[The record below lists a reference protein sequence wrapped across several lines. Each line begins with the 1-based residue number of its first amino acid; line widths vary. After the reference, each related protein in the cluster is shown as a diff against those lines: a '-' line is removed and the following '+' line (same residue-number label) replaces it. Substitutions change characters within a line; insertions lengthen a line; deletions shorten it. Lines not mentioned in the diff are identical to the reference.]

1 MSRGI
6 DVFQALNYVQNPP
19 KNSPINQLPIVLNG
33 VLLTYKLPAYDSS
46 KPAKSLSA
54 LLNKAIKVFSTY
66 KVDTTPIVNQLAVVY
81 SEVSLGN
88 VLFHFTLRLNP

>member
-1 MSRGI
+1 MSTEPRP
-6 DVFQALNYVQNPP
+6 L
-19 KNSPINQLPIVLNG
+19 S
-33 VLLTYKLPAYDSS
+33 TLPAYDSS

-88 VLFHFTLRLNP
+88 VLSLF